1 MKKFAKVFLGVS
13 LTASMLLA
21 GCGGSSSSKA
31 ASEAAASSA
40 AVSAASEAAES
51 AASEAV
57 ESAVSE
63 AAVSSAA
70 ESAASEAA
78 ASSASEAAASSA
90 SEAAASSVSEAAASS
105 AAETEAAASAA
116 EETTVSG
123 EGIKVGYSCVDMNN
137 TFQTYL
143 VSAAQKKAE
152 EMGAEIT
159 VTDAQN
165 DVVKQQDQVNAL
177 IQQGV
182 NCLVVV
188 PADSSAMAPI
198 TQAAADKGIPLVY
211 CNVNPFADE
220 SEIPDGVHYVGSDSI
235 EAGIMQGEMI
245 GPVLQSGKVAILQGE
260 LNHEAT
266 YMRTQGVK
274 DVFAESYPDIEVI
287 AEETAEWQRD
297 KAIDVVNNWLS
308 TYGTE
313 LNAICANNDEMA
325 LGAVEAL
332 KKANRT
338 DVLVV
343 GVDATPDGCASV
355 KAGEMMGTVY
365 QDSVG
370 QGGGAVQKA
379 IEMAQGVTPESGIT
393 WIPYVPVT
401 QENVDEFIGL
411 N

>member
-1 MKKFAKVFLGVS
+1 MRLKKILTLAVAGILAAGV
-13 LTASMLLA
+13 LA
-21 GCGGSSSSKA
+21 GCGGSSGSSA
-31 ASEAAASSA
+31 ADGGAQAASSDGA
-40 AVSAASEAAES
+40 
-51 AASEAV
+51 
-57 ESAVSE
+57 
-63 AAVSSAA
+63 
-70 ESAASEAA
+70 
-78 ASSASEAAASSA
+78 
-90 SEAAASSVSEAAASS
+90 
-105 AAETEAAASAA
+105 
-116 EETTVSG
+116 
-123 EGIKVGYSCVDMNN
+123 IKVGYSCVDMNN

-143 VSAAQKKAE
+143 VSAAQDKAK

-182 NCLVVV
+182 DCLVVV

-211 CNVNPFADE
+211 CNVNPFTDE

-235 EAGIMQGEMI
+235 EAGIMQGEMM
-245 GPVLQSGKVAILQGE
+245 GSVLQSGKVAILQGE

-313 LNAICANNDEMA
+313 LNAICSNNDEMA

-355 KAGEMMGTVY
+355 QSGEMMGTVY

-370 QGGGAVQKA
+370 QGGGAVEKA
-379 IEMAQGVTPESGIT
+379 VEMAQGTTPESSIT

-401 QENVDEFIGL
+401 QENIDDFIGK

>member
-1 MKKFAKVFLGVS
+1 MKKFAALFL
-13 LTASMLLA
+13 
-21 GCGGSSSSKA
+21 
-31 ASEAAASSA
+31 SA
-40 AVSAASEAAES
+40 ALV
-51 AASEAV
+51 
-57 ESAVSE
+57 
-63 AAVSSAA
+63 AAVPVFAD
-70 ESAASEAA
+70 EAPA
-78 ASSASEAAASSA
+78 VDGS
-90 SEAAASSVSEAAASS
+90 
-105 AAETEAAASAA
+105 
-116 EETTVSG
+116 
-123 EGIKVGYSCVDMNN
+123 GIKVGYSCVDMNN

-143 VSAAQKKAE
+143 VAAAQKKAE
-152 EMGAEIT
+152 ETGAEIT

-182 NCLVVV
+182 DCLVVV

-198 TQAAADKGIPLVY
+198 TMAAQDAGIPLVY
-211 CNVNPFADE
+211 CNVNPFSDE
-220 SEIPDGVHYVGSDSI
+220 SEIPEGVHYVGSDSI
-235 EAGIMQGEMI
+235 EAGIMQGEMM
-245 GPVLQSGKVAILQGE
+245 GPVLKEGKVAILQGE

-274 DVFAESYPDIEVI
+274 DVFEESYPDIEVI

-313 LNAICANNDEMA
+313 LNAICSNNDEMA
-325 LGAVEAL
+325 LGAIEAL

-338 DVLVV
+338 DELVV

-370 QGGGAVQKA
+370 QGGGAVEVA
-379 IEMAQGVTPESGIT
+379 IKMAKGEAPEESIT

-401 QENVDEFIGL
+401 SENVEEFIGL